1 MKSKGEVKNMK
12 TVKDFLTHFD
22 VFDCSL
28 EEVDTNCLAHATG
41 RRYNDYLF
49 TESTNRRNLH
59 DGEAME
65 FEAEAYEARYD
76 VKAGLRVLAKR
87 ADLVETLETLA
98 DGGYSGEGA
107 LHLLSLAAN
116 HFNAIDVIEAIDAA
130 KKAVASGMVHASEN
144 YDAPNWKLPGE
155 EEDDDIYL

>member
-1 MKSKGEVKNMK
+1 MK
-12 TVKDFLTHFD
+12 TVKDFHDHFS
-22 VFDCSL
+22 VFACPL

-49 TESTNRRNLH
+49 TESTNRRNLY

-76 VKAGLRVLAKR
+76 VKAGLRVLEKR
-87 ADLVETLETLA
+87 ADLVDTLETFA
-98 DGGYSGEGA
+98 DGGDSGEVA
-107 LHLLSLAAN
+107 LDRLSLAAN
-116 HFNAIDVIEAIDAA
+116 HFNVIDVIAAIDTS
-130 KKAVASGMVHASEN
+130 KKAVASGMVHVAEL
-144 YDAPNWKLPGE
+144 YEAPNWKLPGE